1 MALSWNEIKERAIA
15 FSKKWE
21 DTTDE
26 NADAKPFLIDF
37 FNIFGV
43 SDRRV
48 NSFEHRVTKRNG
60 RNGYIDMLWKG
71 NILIEMKSRG
81 KDLDRAYQQATDYFD
96 GLKEYDLPKYILV
109 CDFHTFRLYDLEADK
124 TFEFTLDQLYKRV
137 NLFGFIAGYSSKVE
151 LKEQDPVNIKA
162 AEAMAKL
169 HDSLK
174 EIGYDGHDLE
184 LYLVRLLFCLFA
196 DDSSI
201 FNKNIFYDYVRNHSA
216 EDGSNLASAINELF
230 EILNTPTDKRLKNIS
245 DELNAFPY
253 VNGKLFEER
262 LPLASFDSK
271 MRKIVLECCAL
282 DWGKISPAI
291 FGSMFQG
298 VMDTDKRRNLGAH
311 YTSEKNILK
320 LIKPLFLDELW
331 AEFEKVKNN
340 ERQLKIFHQKIS
352 SLRFLDPACGCGNF
366 LIVTYRELRLL
377 ELEVLKALN
386 GTQRVFNIADLVM
399 CNVDQF
405 AGIEY
410 EEFPAQIAKVAMW
423 LIDHQMNMLC
433 SAEFGEYFV
442 RLPLR
447 KSANIIQGDALELDW
462 NEVAPK
468 EQLSYII
475 GNPPFVGARL
485 MSKEQS
491 AQIERVFD
499 HIRGAGNLDYVTA
512 WYAKAAQYIQ
522 GTRIKT
528 AFVSTN
534 SIVQGEQVG
543 ILWRVLLEKYNV
555 HIHFAH
561 RTFKWSNEAKGNAGV
576 YCVIIG
582 FANFDTDNKTIFEY
596 EDITGEPHILRAK
609 NINPYLVDAK
619 NTLIENRS
627 KPLCDVPTIGIGN
640 KPIDGGNYLFTKE
653 EMEEFIELEPKS
665 AQYFRPW
672 YGAVEF
678 IQQKPRYC
686 LWLGDCSP
694 SELRS
699 MPHCMERV
707 KNVRELRLASK
718 SEGTRKIAET
728 PTRFHVENM
737 PESSYIIVPS
747 VSSENRKYIPM
758 GFMGS
763 DSMASNLVLIIPE
776 GTLYHFGV
784 LTSAMHM
791 AWTKCVCGRLKS
803 DFRYSAGIVY
813 NNFPWVENI
822 TDKQREKIEQCAE
835 AVLEARKMFPNS
847 SLADLYD
854 PLAMPPA
861 LMKAHQALDKA
872 VDAAYRSAPFT
883 SDSQRMEFLFDLYNK
898 YNATLFDSKKKKK

>member
-60 RNGYIDMLWKG
+60 RNGYIDMLWKS

-522 GTRIKT
+522 GTRIKV

-694 SELRS
+694 SELRT

-707 KNVRELRLASK
+707 KNVREFRLASK

-728 PTRFHVENM
+728 PT
-737 PESSYIIVPS
+737 
-747 VSSENRKYIPM
+747 
-758 GFMGS
+758 
-763 DSMASNLVLIIPE
+763 
-776 GTLYHFGV
+776 
-784 LTSAMHM
+784 
-791 AWTKCVCGRLKS
+791 
-803 DFRYSAGIVY
+803 
-813 NNFPWVENI
+813 
-822 TDKQREKIEQCAE
+822 
-835 AVLEARKMFPNS
+835 
-847 SLADLYD
+847 
-854 PLAMPPA
+854 
-861 LMKAHQALDKA
+861 
-872 VDAAYRSAPFT
+872 
-883 SDSQRMEFLFDLYNK
+883 
-898 YNATLFDSKKKKK
+898 